1 MEEKKYPS
9 YYIVIAVI
17 ITAIVCYFI
26 FNGNNEIDYKNDD
39 YVQDLIQEIK
49 DKEEQI
55 RSLQEKY
62 DEIQGSIDA
71 LRDDLQTVEG
81 DNYLIVKDY

>member
-9 YYIVIAVI
+9 YYIVVAVI
-17 ITAIVCYFI
+17 VTAIVCYFI
-26 FNGNNEIDYKNDD
+26 FNRNNEIDYKNDD

-55 RSLQEKY
+55 KILQEKY
-62 DEIQGSIDA
+62 DEIQDSIDA
-71 LRDDLQTVEG
+71 LRDDFQPIEG